1 MKLQV
6 LLEMTAQDRH
16 ELTRLEENMW
26 REETRFDMEFMEKH
40 LAPDFFEFGRSGKTY
55 TRAQS
60 LAVPR
65 QPTIAELPLPNLSFR
80 MLNPDTIQ
88 LTYFSAVTYE
98 GVIEHGRRS
107 SIWSR
112 TTNGWIM
119 RFHQGTPYQP

>member
-1 MKLQV
+1 MRLQV
-6 LLEMTAQDRH
+6 LPEITDQDRLK
-16 ELTRLEENMW
+16 LTRLEENMW
-26 REETRFDMEFMEKH
+26 REETRFDMEFMEEH
-40 LAPDFFEFGRSGKTY
+40 LAPDFFEFGRSGRTY

-65 QPTIAELPLPNLSFR
+65 QPTDAELPLPNLSFR
-80 MLNPDTIQ
+80 MFNQDTVQ

-98 GVIEHGRRS
+98 GTVEHGRRS

-112 TTNGWIM
+112 TTTGWIM

>member
-1 MKLQV
+1 MRQQV
-6 LLEMTAQDRH
+6 SPKITEQDRS

-26 REETRFDMEFMEKH
+26 REATRFDMAFMEEH
-40 LAPDFFEFGRSGKTY
+40 LAPDFFEFGRSGRTY

-65 QPTIAELPLPNLSFR
+65 QPTNAELPLPNLSFR
-80 MLNPDTIQ
+80 MLDHDTVQ
-88 LTYFSAVTYE
+88 LTYFSAVEYE
-98 GVIEHGRRS
+98 GTVEHGRRS

-112 TTNGWIM
+112 TANGWIM